1 MSIDAIKKKNNGIS
15 LDYFFLGTFLERK
28 QLSRARMNFAES
40 LAAYSLVTYVLQV
53 KDRHNGNILL
63 DNQGHIIHLDWG
75 FIFTSSPA
83 GNMNFEKSPFKL
95 TDEFVDVLNGMESKY
110 FRHFRQ
116 CLIDGY
122 HAIHHKADEFITL
135 VEMMTLA

>member
-1 MSIDAIKKKNNGIS
+1 M
-15 LDYFFLGTFLERK
+15 
-28 QLSRARMNFAES
+28 
-40 LAAYSLVTYVLQV
+40 
-53 KDRHNGNILL
+53 
-63 DNQGHIIHLDWG
+63 DWG

-110 FRHFRQ
+110 FRHFRR

-122 HAIHHKADEFITL
+122 HALHRKADEFITL
-135 VEMMTLA
+135 VEMMTLSEGDLACFVGGWDRVIDELWSWLVPYKG

>member
-1 MSIDAIKKKNNGIS
+1 
-15 LDYFFLGTFLERK
+15 
-28 QLSRARMNFAES
+28 MNFAKS
-40 LAAYSLVTYVLQV
+40 LAGYSLVTYVLWV

-63 DNQGHIIHLDWG
+63 DNEGHIIHLDWG

-110 FRHFRQ
+110 FRHFW
-116 CLIDGY
+116 
-122 HAIHHKADEFITL
+122 
-135 VEMMTLA
+135 

>member
-1 MSIDAIKKKNNGIS
+1 
-15 LDYFFLGTFLERK
+15 
-28 QLSRARMNFAES
+28 
-40 LAAYSLVTYVLQV
+40 
-53 KDRHNGNILL
+53 
-63 DNQGHIIHLDWG
+63 
-75 FIFTSSPA
+75 
-83 GNMNFEKSPFKL
+83 MNFEKSPFKL